1 MALYAAPAPLN
12 PLNAITMGLTA
23 PWFLIISILML
34 KTNLPRL
41 LAYLGFVAFAD
52 LVVGFV
58 ASLADVQPVTIAAA
72 VIAGAV
78 GGPVFWLWLGVLL
91 RQDG

>member
-1 MALYAAPAPLN
+1 
-12 PLNAITMGLTA
+12 
-23 PWFLIISILML
+23 ML
-34 KTNLPRL
+34 RTNLPKL

-58 ASLADVQPVTIAAA
+58 ASILDVQLVTTATA

-78 GGPVFWLWLGVLL
+78 GGPVFWFWLGVLL
-91 RQDG
+91 RREES